1 MNFEEAEC
9 HSLQRAPCKPGQFKR
24 CFSAST
30 QRSRRVACASFTS
43 QSLSCHEKVC
53 LLFEDRSAHCAT
65 LQRNSDARHLS
76 LARGNLA
83 GEHTVLQ
90 CRFFAKRHQQLLA
103 QYLGRLSKQ
112 FIPLAVQRI
121 DPARAM
127 RRTPSLYSPPKGG
140 DVVNMDK

>member
-24 CFSAST
+24 CFLAST

-53 LLFEDRSAHCAT
+53 LFFETRSDHCT
-65 LQRNSDARHLS
+65 GLQENSDARHLS
-76 LARGNLA
+76 LARGSLA

-90 CRFFAKRHQQLLA
+90 CKFFAKQTSTVA
-103 QYLGRLSKQ
+103 GPFLGRLSKQ
-112 FIPLAVQRI
+112 LIPLAVQRI

-140 DVVNMDK
+140 V